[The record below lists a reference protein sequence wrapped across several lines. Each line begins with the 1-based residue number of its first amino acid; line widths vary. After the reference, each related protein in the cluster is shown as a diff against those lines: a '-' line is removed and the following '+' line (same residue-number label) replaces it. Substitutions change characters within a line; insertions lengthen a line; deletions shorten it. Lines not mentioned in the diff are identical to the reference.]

1 LHSTIVNCKYFNCKF
16 YRVSISISN
25 LSKNYAGQSVLNNV
39 SFDIGD
45 GEVVGFLGPNGAG
58 KTTTMKIIAGAL
70 SYHIGSVKVCGME
83 VKDDSLQTNALI
95 GYLPEQ
101 NPLYPEMYVKEYL
114 LFVAEAHGIDKGK
127 EKLVD
132 ELIDKVGLRPEFYK
146 KIGQLS
152 KGYRQRVGLAQ
163 ALIPNPRVLILDE
176 PTTGLDPNQL
186 EEIRNLIRE
195 LGKDRTVIFSTHI
208 MQEIKAICN
217 RVLIINKGEIVADYP
232 DISKINLF
240 DENDLQFEV
249 EFLREAEIAGI
260 ENISSVSLKG
270 NSTYTI
276 LSSKDIREEINN
288 LKDDILKINDLK
300 SDSKDFLYELKQT
313 VSELKSV
320 ISGLETDIKYLKLDF
335 KSLYEQSASK
345 DYVQNIFN
353 KNVINNDAFFN
364 MATKSVSGIVD
375 IGKQLFLNVNNP
387 KTEQKENQNTSETPK
402 NQD

>member
-1 LHSTIVNCKYFNCKF
+1 M
-16 YRVSISISN
+16 SITLSN
-25 LSKNYAGQSVLNNV
+25 LTKNYGEQTVLNN
-39 SFDIGD
+39 IGFEIGE

-70 SYHIGSVKVCGME
+70 SYNMGSVKVCGME
-83 VKDDSLQTNALI
+83 VKGNTLKTNALI

-114 LFVAEAHGIDKGK
+114 LFVAETHGIDKGK

-132 ELIDKVGLRPEFYK
+132 ELIDKVGLRPEFHK

-163 ALIPNPRVLILDE
+163 ALIPNPKVLILDE

-240 DENDLQFEV
+240 DENHLQFEV
-249 EFLREAEIAGI
+249 EFLNEAEIFGI
-260 ENISSVSLKG
+260 ENINSVTPKG
-270 NSTYTI
+270 NNVYVVLASTDVRAELFDFAVKT
-276 LSSKDIREEINN
+276 KN
-288 LKDDILKINDLK
+288 KI
-300 SDSKDFLYELKQT
+300 
-313 VSELKSV
+313 VMIKSV
-320 ISGLETDIKYLKLDF
+320 ERSMEEVF
-335 KSLYEQSASK
+335 RSL
-345 DYVQNIFN
+345 
-353 KNVINNDAFFN
+353 
-364 MATKSVSGIVD
+364 TK
-375 IGKQLFLNVNNP
+375 
-387 KTEQKENQNTSETPK
+387 
-402 NQD
+402 

>member
-1 LHSTIVNCKYFNCKF
+1 
-16 YRVSISISN
+16 VSIRISN
-25 LSKNYAGQSVLNNV
+25 LSKNYGEQTVLNN
-39 SFDIGD
+39 IGFEIGE

-70 SYHIGSVKVCGME
+70 SYNTGSVQVCGME
-83 VKDDSLQTNALI
+83 VKKNTLQTNALI

-114 LFVAEAHGIDKGK
+114 LFVAETHGIEKEK

-132 ELIDKVGLRPEFYK
+132 ALIDKVGLRPEFQK

-163 ALIPNPRVLILDE
+163 ALIPNPKVLILDE

-217 RVLIINKGEIVADYP
+217 RVLIINKGEIVADYS

-240 DENDLQFEV
+240 DENNLQYEV
-249 EFLREAEIAGI
+249 EFLNEAEISGI
-260 ENISSVSLKG
+260 ENINSVTPKE
-270 NSTYTI
+270 NNTYTI
-276 LSSKDIREEINN
+276 LATKDVRSAIFDFAVKTNNKILMIKPVERSIEE
-288 LKDDILKINDLK
+288 
-300 SDSKDFLYELKQT
+300 
-313 VSELKSV
+313 V
-320 ISGLETDIKYLKLDF
+320 F
-335 KSLYEQSASK
+335 KSL
-345 DYVQNIFN
+345 
-353 KNVINNDAFFN
+353 
-364 MATKSVSGIVD
+364 TK
-375 IGKQLFLNVNNP
+375 
-387 KTEQKENQNTSETPK
+387 
-402 NQD
+402 

>member
-1 LHSTIVNCKYFNCKF
+1 M
-16 YRVSISISN
+16 SISITN
-25 LSKNYAGQSVLNNV
+25 LSKNYGEQTVLNDI
-39 SFDIGD
+39 SFEIGE

-70 SYHIGSVKVCGME
+70 SYNTGSVQVCGME
-83 VKDDSLQTNALI
+83 VKDNRLQTNALI

-114 LFVAEAHGIDKGK
+114 LFVAETHGINEGK

-132 ELIDKVGLRPEFYK
+132 ELIDKVGLRPEFHK
-146 KIGQLS
+146 KIVQLS

-163 ALIPNPRVLILDE
+163 ALIPNPKVLILDE

-240 DENDLQFEV
+240 DENNLQFEV
-249 EFLREAEIAGI
+249 EFLNETEISEI
-260 ENISSVSLKG
+260 ESINSVIPKG
-270 NSTYTI
+270 NNTYII
-276 LSSKDIREEINN
+276 L
-288 LKDDILKINDLK
+288 
-300 SDSKDFLYELKQT
+300 
-313 VSELKSV
+313 
-320 ISGLETDIKYLKLDF
+320 
-335 KSLYEQSASK
+335 
-345 DYVQNIFN
+345 
-353 KNVINNDAFFN
+353 
-364 MATKSVSGIVD
+364 ATKDVRRD
-375 IGKQLFLNVNNP
+375 IFDFAV
-387 KTEQKENQNTSETPK
+387 KTGNKILVIKPVERSMEEVFRSLTK
-402 NQD
+402 